1 MLSESL
7 HHILLSAPL
16 FLLIFVGYAAMRA
29 FKWPHAM
36 ADHLSKFVFNI
47 LVPALLFSTMSRFSS
62 LPPVDSRL
70 LIAFFG
76 SCLIVFGIGRLAAW
90 RLFRLDGV
98 SQSVFG
104 VGCIFSNNVFLGIPL
119 AKATLGEASLPSVSL
134 IVAFNALV
142 LWTLVTVSV
151 EWSLHG
157 SLSFRGFAKMLRS
170 VLLNPIIV
178 AIVAGLAFDAGG
190 LTLPALIDAPV
201 QMLAKATSPMA
212 LVTLGMGLAKFG
224 FRAGWREG
232 SAIAA
237 FKLAVQPAVVWVLAL
252 LLGLP
257 ALETQSIVMLAS
269 IAVGFNVYLMAD
281 QFGKMGAATASAIVM
296 STLFAAITTPVAVAL
311 VR

>member
-16 FLLIFVGYAAMRA
+16 FLLILIGYAAMRA
-29 FKWPHAM
+29 FKWPPAI
-36 ADHLSKFVFNI
+36 ADHLAKFVFNI

-70 LIAFFG
+70 LLAFFG
-76 SCLIVFGIGRLAAW
+76 SCLIVFAIGRLVAW
-90 RLFRLDGV
+90 RLFALDGV

-119 AKATLGEASLPSVSL
+119 AKATLGEASLPAVSL
-134 IVAFNALV
+134 VVAFNALI

-157 SLSFRGFAKMLRS
+157 SLSLRGFAKMLRG

-178 AIVAGLAFDAGG
+178 SIVAGLAFDASG
-190 LTLPALIDAPV
+190 LSMPELVQAPLR
-201 QMLAKATSPMA
+201 MLAQSTSPMA

-224 FRAGWREG
+224 FKAGWREG

-237 FKLAVQPAVVWVLAL
+237 IKLSVQPAVVWLLAWML
-252 LLGLP
+252 DLP
-257 ALETQSIVMLAS
+257 PLETQSIVMLAS

-281 QFGKMGAATASAIVM
+281 QFGKLGAATASGIVL
-296 STLFAAITTPVAVAL
+296 STLLAAVTTPVAIAL

>member
-16 FLLIFVGYAAMRA
+16 FLLIFVGYAAMRIC
-29 FKWPHAM
+29 KWPPEA
-36 ADHLSKFVFNI
+36 ADHLSRFVFNI

-70 LIAFFG
+70 LLAFFG
-76 SCLIVFGIGRLAAW
+76 SCLIVFGIGRFAAW

-119 AKATLGEASLPSVSL
+119 AKATLGEAALPAVSL
-134 IVAFNALV
+134 VVAFNALI

-157 SLSFRGFAKMLRS
+157 SLSLRGFAKMLRS

-178 AIVAGLAFDAGG
+178 SIVAGLAFDASG
-190 LTLPALIDAPV
+190 LAMPELLHAPIR
-201 QMLAKATSPMA
+201 MLAQSTSPMA
-212 LVTLGMGLAKFG
+212 LVVLGMGLSKFG
-224 FRAGWREG
+224 FKAGWREG
-232 SAIAA
+232 SAIT
-237 FKLAVQPAVVWVLAL
+237 FIKLAVQPVVVWILARL
-252 LLGLP
+252 LDLP
-257 ALETQSIVMLAS
+257 PLETQSIVMLAS
-269 IAVGFNVYLMAD
+269 LAVGFNVYLMAG
-281 QFGKMGAATASAIVM
+281 QFGRMGASTASGIVL
-296 STLFAAITTPVAVAL
+296 STLLASVTTPIAIAL

>member
-1 MLSESL
+1 MVSESL

-16 FLLIFVGYAAMRA
+16 FLLILVGYVAMRA
-29 FKWPHAM
+29 FKWPPAA
-36 ADHLSKFVFNI
+36 ADQLSKFVFNI
-47 LVPALLFSTMSRFSS
+47 LVPALLFDTMSRFSS

-76 SCLIVFGIGRLAAW
+76 SCLIVFAIGRLVAW
-90 RLFRLDGV
+90 KLFGLDGV

-134 IVAFNALV
+134 VVAFNALI

-157 SLSFRGFAKMLRS
+157 SLSIKGFAKMLKS
-170 VLLNPIIV
+170 VLLNPIIL
-178 AIVAGLAFDAGG
+178 AIGAGLAFDASR
-190 LTLPALIDAPV
+190 LVLPELLHAPIR
-201 QMLAKATSPMA
+201 MLAQSTSPMA
-212 LVTLGMGLAKFG
+212 LVVLGMGLAKFG

-232 SAIAA
+232 SAIAVL
-237 FKLAVQPAVVWVLAL
+237 KLSVQPAVVWVLAR

-257 ALETQSIVMLAS
+257 PLETQSIVMMAS
-269 IAVGFNVYLMAD
+269 IAVGFNVYLMAG

-296 STLFAAITTPVAVAL
+296 STLFAAVTTPVAIAL